1 MGLLTYGT
9 GLNVGELFNYAWSW
23 VRYLGGW
30 AIYVLI
36 LVGVFLLGMLVV
48 NVLIHGWKAIFGSS
62 DEDACC
68 PKHCRLKCKAEKE
81 KEKKPEKA
89 KKVGEVQA
97 KETEQSKKEKKI
109 KDDTTRNAKLEELKT
124 KLKSKKAVIKK
135 EKQKIDEFNSEKAKE
150 MKELMVSLSEV
161 EDARDAKK
169 KETSKLDADI
179 DNLESKLA
187 KLIAEKQ
194 NLARESSKT
203 YKQIEK
209 LNKKKERLEKTRDI
223 EMEAYLEEKQAIKM
237 EIESMYNKI
246 DDLEENDNG
255 TLEGAAAADTAA
267 MIKFLEQIAAEKEK
281 DLECPICLETA
292 IVPIFSCSESHVIC
306 SQCRPKVQRCPECR
320 VLYKGL
326 PRRHRF
332 AEKTA
337 KELED
342 LRQQLA
348 VLTEKA

>member
-1 MGLLTYGT
+1 MG
-9 GLNVGELFNYAWSW
+9 
-23 VRYLGGW
+23 
-30 AIYVLI
+30 
-36 LVGVFLLGMLVV
+36 
-48 NVLIHGWKAIFGSS
+48 
-62 DEDACC
+62 
-68 PKHCRLKCKAEKE
+68 EKR
-81 KEKKPEKA
+81 
-89 KKVGEVQA
+89 
-97 KETEQSKKEKKI
+97 I

-135 EKQKIDEFNSEKAKE
+135 EKQKNDEFNSEKAKE
-150 MKELMVSLSEV
+150 MKEVMVSLSEV
-161 EDARDAKK
+161 EDARDAKR

-203 YKQIEK
+203 YKAIEK

-223 EMEAYLEEKQAIKM
+223 EMEAYLEE
-237 EIESMYNKI
+237 
-246 DDLEENDNG
+246 NDNG
-255 TLEGAAAADTAA
+255 TLEGSAAADTAA

-342 LRQQLA
+342 
-348 VLTEKA
+348 